1 MALQLDFF
9 LTEEECELN
18 ALKKAIDEVR
28 KSGDKVRK
36 GTYARLNE
44 LNKECVE
51 LKSRLDILERYICRG

>member
-1 MALQLDFF
+1 MSLQLDFF
-9 LTEEECELN
+9 LTEEECELH
-18 ALKKAIDEVR
+18 ALKKSIEEVR

-51 LKSRLDILERYICRG
+51 LKSRMDILERYICRG

>member
-1 MALQLDFF
+1 MAVQLDFF
-9 LTEEECELN
+9 LTEEECQIS
-18 ALKKAIDEVR
+18 ALKKAVEEVR